1 MFSFRSDA
9 MSDEPTL
16 VKVLRYLR
24 GNAAPS
30 AYNDII
36 SAVGEGQAL
45 VDRALGKL
53 VAQGIVENG
62 DEGYCYL
69 ATARAEE
76 LCQKLFALYEQL
88 AAQPRLELLAR
99 GLLCQASGY
108 YLLRMNAFLEVLEE
122 EGFPSGDVT
131 RFLDGEIER
140 GYVKRTRGSLAGL
153 VSISAPMFVPSY
165 YALRGTGSH
174 GQQQPGA
181 WGADRDCLSREE
193 DYLIGVYPPE
203 VAEPAIQ
210 YVETQKPGL
219 SQVLKAEAYRQ
230 WYVPDDPATRLR

>member
-1 MFSFRSDA
+1 

-16 VKVLRYLR
+16 IKVLRYLQR
-24 GNAAPS
+24 NAAPS

-53 VAQGIVENG
+53 VGEGIVESV

-69 ATARAEE
+69 ATARAEG
-76 LCQKLFALYEQL
+76 LCQKLFALYEQV

-108 YLLRMNAFLEVLEE
+108 YLLRMNTFLEVLEE
-122 EGFPSGDVT
+122 EGFNPEDVT

-140 GYVKRTRGSLAGL
+140 GYVKRARGALAGR

-165 YALRGTGSH
+165 YALRGTGFRD
-174 GQQQPGA
+174 QQQPGA
-181 WGADRDCLSREE
+181 WDADRDCLSGEE

-219 SQVLKAEAYRQ
+219 SQVLKGEAYRQ
-230 WYVPDDPATRLR
+230 WYVSDDPATRLR

>member
-1 MFSFRSDA
+1 

-16 VKVLRYLR
+16 VKVLRYLQ

-45 VDRALGKL
+45 VDRALSKL
-53 VAQGIVENG
+53 VAEGIVGSG
-62 DEGYCYL
+62 DEGYCYV
-69 ATARAEE
+69 ATRRAEDF
-76 LCQKLFALYEQL
+76 CQKLFALYEQL

-108 YLLRMNAFLEVLEE
+108 YLLRMDSFLQVLEE
-122 EGFPSGDVT
+122 EGFAREEIS

-140 GYVKRTRGSLAGL
+140 GYVKRTRGTLAAR
-153 VSISAPMFVPSY
+153 VSISPPMFVPSY
-165 YALRGTGSH
+165 YALRHKEVRKRQQLKEGSS
-174 GQQQPGA
+174 QSEP
-181 WGADRDCLSREE
+181 LSQEE
-193 DYLIGVYPPE
+193 DYLVGVYPPE
-203 VAEPAIQ
+203 VTQPAIQ
-210 YVETQKPGL
+210 YMETQKPGL

-230 WYVPDDPATRLR
+230 WYVSDDPVTRLR